1 MGIAY
6 SQPQDPGLCGT
17 GWRCPLSFPR
27 SRAEAVNVSAHDINQ
42 TLEYRSATA
51 IVRLLPTGLLLVF
64 LGLVIFALVDLDREP
79 WTFIG
84 IVLCWV
90 VGGALAGFA
99 LWRRVNPGKPL
110 FTLSPAGIHYRVPMV
125 KGVLIP
131 WQEIQGVD
139 TIDIEAGYWSM
150 RSAQFPIPRYN
161 TWVVRDV
168 TVILLPKPFYDRRIF
183 VDSFLLRGPGWKA
196 NFIPKGSLVQMALHH
211 ELVSVEPRPLR
222 EAVEA
227 RWLAFPKARRDAG
240 ANERAEAGQ
249 RDGAQSEPGVPKSAA
264 ARAAPTSDIIAMGD
278 NPKAMSRWEA
288 TKVIVLL
295 IGIAIVL
302 TNLIGLWQ
310 LPGQARC
317 AKPEPR
323 RARNR
328 KIGRSR
334 SGGGRRKAKSSRRS
348 IKRCEEL
355 ERGYAPH
362 VRPIAVG
369 VAAMAEYAVRRRK
382 DCGDLTG

>member
-1 MGIAY
+1 
-6 SQPQDPGLCGT
+6 
-17 GWRCPLSFPR
+17 
-27 SRAEAVNVSAHDINQ
+27 VNVSAHDIHQ

-90 VGGALAGFA
+90 VGGALAGVA

-131 WQEIQGVD
+131 WQEIQGID

-150 RSAQFPIPRYN
+150 RSALYPIPSYN

-183 VDSFLLRGPGWKA
+183 VDSFLLRGPGWNA
-196 NFIPKGSLVQMALHH
+196 NFIVKGALVQMALHH
-211 ELVSVEPRPLR
+211 ALVSVEPRPLR

-227 RWLAFPKARRDAG
+227 RWLAFRDRPAAAPARTSVPGVMAG
-240 ANERAEAGQ
+240 ARGSNTPV
-249 RDGAQSEPGVPKSAA
+249 GALSH
-264 ARAAPTSDIIAMGD
+264 AAPTSGTVAMGD
-278 NPKAMSRWEA
+278 DPKAMSPWEA
-288 TKVIVLL
+288 TKVIVPL
-295 IGIAIVL
+295 IGIAVVL
-302 TNLIGLWQ
+302 ANLIGLWD
-310 LPGQARC
+310 LPGQDKVREVRAKAR
-317 AKPEPR
+317 AEQKDWADSIR
-323 RARNR
+323 RNR
-328 KIGRSR
+328 EESR
-334 SGGGRRKAKSSRRS
+334 KLEAEQKELRRQLDEDIRRMFSR
-348 IKRCEEL
+348 
-355 ERGYAPH
+355 
-362 VRPIAVG
+362 
-369 VAAMAEYAVRRRK
+369 
-382 DCGDLTG
+382 